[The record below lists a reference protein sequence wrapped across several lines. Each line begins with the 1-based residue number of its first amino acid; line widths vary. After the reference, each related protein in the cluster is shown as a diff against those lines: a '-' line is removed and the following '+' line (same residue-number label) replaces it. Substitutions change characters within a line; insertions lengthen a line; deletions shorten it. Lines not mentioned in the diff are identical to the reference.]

1 MIDIFGMLKYNY
13 KNLFCK
19 GMAQMSYT
27 KYIIKIIAIS
37 ELPRLTEL
45 FDYNDIDDMLT
56 ENTRLIQNVSGDIFI
71 LLEGEKLL
79 GELHISYESGDLLEA
94 VRGVR
99 AYLYAYRVHRDYQ
112 GMGLGKLLMKTV
124 LDALAAEGY
133 SEFTVGVEDDNDRA
147 LHIYKSFGFS
157 EVIARKYE
165 EYQSDRYEYNL
176 YLKRL

>member
-1 MIDIFGMLKYNY
+1 MGCTDYAIR
-13 KNLFCK
+13 
-19 GMAQMSYT
+19 
-27 KYIIKIIAIS
+27 KISVS
-37 ELPRLTEL
+37 ELPKLTEL

-56 ENTRLIQNVSGDIFI
+56 ENTSLIQNSSGDIFI

-79 GELHISYESGDLLEA
+79 GELHVKYENCDRLEA
-94 VRGVR
+94 VREVR

-124 LDALAAEGY
+124 LDTLAAEGY
-133 SEFTVGVEDDNDRA
+133 SEFTIGVEDDNDRA

-157 EVIARKYE
+157 EVIERKYE
-165 EYQSDRYEYNL
+165 EYQGDGYEYNL